1 MWGNYMDYTANM
13 IRDNWLEW
21 YEQKKAEVK
30 KPHKVKDYELEE
42 MILYYEQ
49 KVLTIGGKLINH
61 LRKIDKKW

>member
-1 MWGNYMDYTANM
+1 
-13 IRDNWLEW
+13 LEW

-61 LRKIDKKW
+61 LRKIDKK